1 MKHRTRVLI
10 GTLLLTIFLVS
21 TIFPA
26 SAYSYSGN
34 KWNTN
39 YVVPKKDSTIPSS
52 WSSALTAAT
61 NTWNNAGSS
70 FTFRWMTSAAQNTL
84 SYSSLGSSG
93 PIALSYPD
101 VNQNTGYLTRC
112 TITFN
117 SDYSWSTSSG
127 GTTGCYDVQSIA
139 THEFGHWLRL
149 LDLYGSAD
157 TEKTM
162 YGYANTKET
171 KKRSLDSDD
180 IAGIRSIYP

>member
-1 MKHRTRVLI
+1 MKHRTGVLI

-34 KWNTN
+34 KWDAT

-61 NTWNNAGSS
+61 DTWNNAGAS

-93 PIALSYPD
+93 PIASSYPTVD
-101 VNQNTGYLTRC
+101 QNTGYLTRC
-112 TITFN
+112 RITFN
-117 SDYSWSTSSG
+117 SAYSWSTSSG
-127 GTTGCYDVQSIA
+127 GTSGCYDVQAIA
-139 THEFGHWLRL
+139 THEFGHWLML
-149 LDLYGSAD
+149 LDLYSSAD

-162 YGYANTKET
+162 YGYATTNEI
-171 KKRSLDSDD
+171 KKRTLTSDD
-180 IAGIRSIYP
+180 IEGIRSIY